1 MTLVRARHLT
11 AYTRAMLPRMQPAVL
26 VQQPAPFDDPDWI
39 FEVKFDGFRSL
50 AYVQDGRCELV
61 SRKGKTYQRFKDL
74 RECIG
79 AGLKVDSAILDGEIV
94 CLDDEGR
101 SRFYDLMFR
110 RGEPYLYA
118 FDLLYLNGVDLRERP
133 LLERKARLKEVIP
146 GSASRLLYLDHI
158 EKQGVELYQMGCE
171 RDLEGIVAKPKRSPY
186 PTARKSCW
194 IKVKNPSYSQAEG
207 RRELFEARLRR

>member
-1 MTLVRARHLT
+1 
-11 AYTRAMLPRMQPAVL
+11 MQSAVL
-26 VQQPAPFDDPDWI
+26 VQQPDPFDHPDWI

-50 AYVQDGRCELV
+50 AYVSDGVCELV

-79 AGLKVDSAILDGEIV
+79 ADLSVDSAILDGEIV

-101 SRFYDLMFR
+101 SLFHDLMFH

-118 FDLLYLNGVDLRERP
+118 FDLLFLNGADLREQP
-133 LLERKARLKEVIP
+133 LLERKAKLQEIIP
-146 GSASRLLYLDHI
+146 DSPSRLLYLDHI
-158 EKQGVELYQMGCE
+158 EEQGVELFQMGCE
-171 RDLEGIVAKPKRSPY
+171 RDLEGIVAKPKQSLY
-186 PTARKSCW
+186 PTGRGSTW
-194 IKVKNPSYSQAEG
+194 IKVKNPAYSQAEG